1 MPMLRR
7 NCVVLLVVLASA
19 CGGNKSTPTSPS
31 GSTPTTF
38 SLSGQVTDST
48 TSAGIPGATVSIADS
63 TNAGKSATTDASGN
77 YSVAAL
83 QQAGF
88 TVNVTANGYVSSSKG
103 VTLTSN
109 QTLAFPLTPVPTTP
123 TPAGIRFDNISIPH
137 QFIVGSPIPTQD
149 VTRTYCCWPPPVRN
163 AGTFTFNL
171 ADFPLNILPSGGTS
185 NVISESEMVL
195 VGLATSATG
204 PMTFQWHKA
213 VGRDTVIYTYS
224 GAATYNWN
232 VSYVGHFS
240 WEIIEPGRY
249 YLVVNTPWGDAELDF
264 LVSSSSLTKHE
275 LRNDAVLFAS
285 EKLGNANTRLVLG
298 QGGGGRGALDV
309 AEMSRLARLNYF
321 PVKK

>member
-7 NCVVLLVVLASA
+7 SCVVLLVALASA
-19 CGGNKSTPTSPS
+19 CGGSKSTPTSPS
-31 GSTPTTF
+31 SPTPTTF
-38 SLSGQVTDST
+38 SLSGQVTATT
-48 TSAGIPGATVSIADS
+48 TSAGIAGATVSIADS

-77 YSVAAL
+77 YSFAAL

-109 QTLAFPLTPVPTTP
+109 QTLAFSLTPVPTTP
-123 TPAGIRFDNISIPH
+123 TPAGIRFDDISIPH

-149 VTRTYCCWPPPVRN
+149 AASTYCCWPPPVRN

-171 ADFPLNILPSGGTS
+171 ANFPLNTLPSGGTS

-195 VGLATSATG
+195 VGLSTSATG

-213 VGRDTVIYTYS
+213 VNQDTVIYTYT
-224 GAATYNWN
+224 GAATYSWN
-232 VSYVGHFS
+232 ISYVGHFS
-240 WEIIEPGRY
+240 WEMSEPGRY
-249 YLVVNTPWGDAELDF
+249 YLVVNTPWGGAELDF
-264 LVSSSSLTKHE
+264 LVSSSSFTKHGF
-275 LRNDAVLFAS
+275 RNDAVLVAS
-285 EKLGNANTRLVLG
+285 ETLRKADRRLVLG
-298 QGGGGRGALDV
+298 QGGGGRGGLDV
-309 AEMSRLARLNYF
+309 AEMSRLVRLNDF